1 MPTNSSNPDST
12 GGGGF
17 FPNTRWSM
25 VVAAQESP
33 GIERGEALA
42 ELCRLYWRPGYLFVR
57 QRGNSPEETEDL
69 TQEFFYRLID
79 GELLQG
85 VSGPERGRLRSFI
98 CVVLKRFLSDD
109 YHRRMT
115 QKRGGGQIVVD
126 IDGPSVEGQ
135 IKDAGSHSVDPE
147 RAFDRRWALDLLDEA
162 RRRLMEDY
170 QRAGKSGLFERFEP
184 TISPQVEQISHA
196 ILADELGM
204 SEGAV
209 KVAVHRF
216 RHRYRECLIS
226 ALRDTLAKDE
236 DPEEELRYLLSLF
249 SRA

>member
-1 MPTNSSNPDST
+1 
-12 GGGGF
+12 
-17 FPNTRWSM
+17 M
-25 VVAAQESP
+25 VVAAQDSP
-33 GIERGEALA
+33 SIERGEALG
-42 ELCRLYWRPGYLFVR
+42 ELCRLYWRPVYLFIR

-69 TQEFFYRLID
+69 TQDFFYRLID
-79 GELLQG
+79 GELLQD

-98 CVVLKRFLSDD
+98 CVVLKRFLADD

-115 QKRGGGQIVVD
+115 QKRGGGQMVVD

-135 IKDAGSHSVDPE
+135 IERSGMNGVEPE

-162 RRRLMEDY
+162 RRRLKEDY
-170 QRAGKSGLFERFEP
+170 EQAGKAGLFEKFEP
-184 TISPQVEQISHA
+184 TISPQADRISHSA
-196 ILADELGM
+196 LATELGM
-204 SEGAV
+204 NEGAV

-216 RHRYRECLIS
+216 RQRYRECLLS

-249 SRA
+249 SR